1 MEQLAERSTVYSVL
15 GVTIVKNVLF
25 LLDYYLP
32 NASAN
37 GVCVANII
45 DELKKT
51 AETITLLCISDKT
64 ETIVSDNVT
73 IYKIKE
79 PPQRRKLLSSIR
91 FYIKWLLPSRLP
103 ITTRKSWVDL
113 FVENARK
120 IISNNKIDMLVS
132 VHLPIETLVASTI
145 LNKEFTNLCMVGYM
159 LDSMSGG
166 HIPRFL
172 PQEYTRWRKRLWEKR
187 IFESFDKLV
196 LMETSYKHN
205 KNSPI
210 TNAWASK
217 AVYLNVPLLLPYR
230 TSVYRKT
237 DDEQR
242 IRIAFC
248 GLLDYPYRNVYY
260 IIDVIKRMK
269 TPVEL
274 LLVGKSNIADD
285 LSKISGIDNRIVYKG
300 LVQHS
305 EVVKI
310 IEKSDVLL
318 NLGVLTPSAIS
329 GKIFEYMSY
338 KKPIITTY
346 SIDDEAC
353 IPYIQKY
360 PLGLALDER
369 EKNISMQADLLD
381 KFIEKTLGK
390 NIDNF
395 SIEKEFYTS
404 TPKSFCELL
413 GSIGGGDTKF

>member
-166 HIPRFL
+166 HTSFFTSRI
-172 PQEYTRWRKRLWEKR
+172 YTVEK
-187 IFESFDKLV
+187 
-196 LMETSYKHN
+196 
-205 KNSPI
+205 
-210 TNAWASK
+210 
-217 AVYLNVPLLLPYR
+217 
-230 TSVYRKT
+230 KT
-237 DDEQR
+237 M
-242 IRIAFC
+242 
-248 GLLDYPYRNVYY
+248 G
-260 IIDVIKRMK
+260 
-269 TPVEL
+269 
-274 LLVGKSNIADD
+274 
-285 LSKISGIDNRIVYKG
+285 
-300 LVQHS
+300 
-305 EVVKI
+305 
-310 IEKSDVLL
+310 
-318 NLGVLTPSAIS
+318 
-329 GKIFEYMSY
+329 
-338 KKPIITTY
+338 
-346 SIDDEAC
+346 
-353 IPYIQKY
+353 
-360 PLGLALDER
+360 
-369 EKNISMQADLLD
+369 EKN
-381 KFIEKTLGK
+381 F
-390 NIDNF
+390 
-395 SIEKEFYTS
+395 
-404 TPKSFCELL
+404 
-413 GSIGGGDTKF
+413 